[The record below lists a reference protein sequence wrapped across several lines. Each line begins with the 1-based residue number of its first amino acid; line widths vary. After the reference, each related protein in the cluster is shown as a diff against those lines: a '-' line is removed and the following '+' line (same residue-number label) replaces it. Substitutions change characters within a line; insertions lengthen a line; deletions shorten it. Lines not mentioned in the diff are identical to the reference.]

1 MPKYLDNFKRFVSSI
16 GDLGRYGDTYIVHA
30 SKGETVVPTEV
41 LDKNPVLR
49 KQLFNTMRDMGIEPE
64 RYVVGNELNSINPV
78 TGQAE
83 FFFKKFIPR
92 EIRDPIS
99 SFTESVEDLV
109 DDIPDFIDDEI
120 LDPAGEF
127 LEEQVADPLGE
138 FLGEEIARPTRKF
151 LSKAMPNELQF
162 LGGKLGGIGGGKL
175 GAMLAALA
183 TGNPLLIAAAAAA
196 GAAAGDVAGDYFTT
210 DENEEFEIDKLS
222 AAFSALTGGLAG
234 ADVGNPGAFEELG
247 NTGIRAGD
255 AAVTAETM
263 RGLEDAA
270 AAGEAA
276 LQAGAVGA
284 EAAAATQAIQNLQ
297 AVQDAG
303 LAVRDLTAMEGLA
316 GIGRDFVAASQPF
329 VDPLQGLN
337 VNPLSPDFLSITGPT
352 GAGTVTDILRSGGGP
367 LELLGATGAAL
378 VPAGAQMVTEFGV
391 DMYNA
396 MQQAEEDY
404 REYLRERGLRA
415 DQVRD
420 QSRRLRRQYYI
431 QSFKNRGYSDE
442 EIIDVLLR
450 ARLISSPEEYDPND
464 LPQDRKFGEDV
475 TDDTLYA
482 ARGGRVGFDNGGMGG
497 IGQFIEE
504 QKIREEFMD
513 KMKRGLGAM
522 EMNMKLNDPGMF
534 GRIRNVLN
542 PMDDEPFFYTR
553 EEIGFPDTK
562 KRYESMIRQMDE
574 DRATA
579 DFEMRDKMDLVED
592 YMNRLDAMGTTGGMS
607 RQKNAMGTRT
617 TPEGDPISPDM
628 PDGMQMDLRG
638 GGFIPLG
645 TKPKADDVPAM
656 VGKNEFVLN
665 DEAVSGIGK
674 MMTGRPDPR
683 AGARAL
689 YKLQNEMEAIV

>member
-1 MPKYLDNFKRFVSSI
+1 MGSKYVPKEIKKPVDKFV
-16 GDLGRYGDTYIVHA
+16 
-30 SKGETVVPTEV
+30 
-41 LDKNPVLR
+41 
-49 KQLFNTMRDMGIEPE
+49 
-64 RYVVGNELNSINPV
+64 
-78 TGQAE
+78 
-83 FFFKKFIPR
+83 
-92 EIRDPIS
+92 
-99 SFTESVEDLV
+99 
-109 DDIPDFIDDEI
+109 DFIDEDI

-138 FLGEEIARPTRKF
+138 FLGEEIAQPLRRQV
-151 LSKAMPNELQF
+151 SKAMPDELQF
-162 LGGKLGGIGGGKL
+162 LAGIGGGKA

-183 TGNPLLIAAAAAA
+183 TGNPFLIAAAAAA
-196 GAAAGDVAGDYFTT
+196 GNVAGDYLTT
-210 DENEEFEIDKLS
+210 EVDEEYDPDVVS
-222 AAFSALTGGLAG
+222 AAFSAITQGLAAAEAAKAVPGTDMLEGQTVSDATRMGGYG
-234 ADVGNPGAFEELG
+234 ADGSYIP
-247 NTGIRAGD
+247 
-255 AAVTAETM
+255 
-263 RGLEDAA
+263 
-270 AAGEAA
+270 GEAA
-276 LQAGAVGA
+276 TGDVRLMLDSGPVGSAPTYSYQYAPKNLPANIQLNTAGQFEAASGLSASA
-284 EAAAATQAIQNLQ
+284 EAAATQAAAAANQSMAIAEGLNTGQL
-297 AVQDAG
+297 AAG
-303 LAVRDLTAMEGLA
+303 LPGASTALEGARNLGTEFLA
-316 GIGRDFVAASQPF
+316 GAQPY
-329 VDPLQGLN
+329 VDP
-337 VNPLSPDFLSITGPT
+337 F
-352 GAGTVTDILRSGGGP
+352 GTEPGTIRDILSS
-367 LELLGATGAAL
+367 GATGMDAAKQIAFSAGKAL
-378 VPAGAQMVTEFGV
+378 VPGAAEFGTKLTIE
-391 DMYNA
+391 MAEA
-396 MQQAEEDY
+396 MEQAEDNY
-404 REYLRERGLRA
+404 REYLRQRGLRA

-420 QSRRLRRQYYI
+420 QSRTLRRQYYI
-431 QSFKNRGYSDE
+431 QSFKNRGYSDA
-442 EIIDVLLR
+442 EIAEVLLR
-450 ARLISSPEEYDPND
+450 ARLIDSLEDYDPND

-497 IGQFIEE
+497 VGQFVEE

-553 EEIGFPDTK
+553 EEMRFPDTK
-562 KRYESMIRQMDE
+562 KRYESMIKGMDE
-574 DRATA
+574 DRAAA
-579 DFEMRDKMDLVED
+579 DYEMRDKMDLVED

-628 PDGMQMDLRG
+628 PNGMQMDLRG

-674 MMTGRPDPR
+674 MITGRPDPR

>member
-83 FFFKKFIPR
+83 FFGHKKFFRKVIPK

-99 SFTESVEDLV
+99 SFTEGVEDAF
-109 DDIPDFIDDEI
+109 DDAGEFLEEEI

-127 LEEQVADPLGE
+127 L
-138 FLGEEIARPTRKF
+138 GEEIAQPLRRQV
-151 LSKAMPNELQF
+151 SKAMPDELDF
-162 LGGKLGGIGGGKL
+162 LGNILGAAGGGKL
-175 GAMLAALA
+175 AAFLASPLLIS
-183 TGNPLLIAAAAAA
+183 NPLLYALIVGG
-196 GAAAGDVAGDYFTT
+196 GAAAGDVAGDYLSTEV
-210 DENEEFEIDKLS
+210 DEEFDPNVLS
-222 AAFSALTGGLAG
+222 AALSGITAG
-234 ADVGNPGAFEELG
+234 IGSLPGPKEIG
-247 NTGIRAGD
+247 QTGIRAGD
-255 AAVTAETM
+255 TVTQQQLA
-263 RGLEDAA
+263 
-270 AAGEAA
+270 
-276 LQAGAVGA
+276 
-284 EAAAATQAIQNLQ
+284 
-297 AVQDAG
+297 DAG
-303 LAVRDLTAMEGLA
+303 LGETLSGDYFIKDAAGKTAQELADANAIMSALGGADPNLAIQLAGGEGLTLAQAA
-316 GIGRDFVAASQPF
+316 GNIGRDFVAAAQPF
-329 VDPLQGLN
+329 VDPLELYGPESGTLMDAFRVGGTGGEIAKNVAIASGKALAVPTAEVGIDFGL
-337 VNPLSPDFLSITGPT
+337 DYY
-352 GAGTVTDILRSGGGP
+352 
-367 LELLGATGAAL
+367 E
-378 VPAGAQMVTEFGV
+378 
-391 DMYNA
+391 A
-396 MQQAEEDY
+396 MQQAENDY
-404 REYLRERGLRA
+404 REYLRQRGLRA

-420 QSRRLRRQYYI
+420 QSRTLRRQYYI
-431 QSFKNRGYSDE
+431 QSFKNRGYSDA
-442 EIIDVLLR
+442 EIAEVLLR
-450 ARLISSPEEYDPND
+450 ARLIDSLEDYDPND

-475 TDDTLYA
+475 TDDTIYA

-497 IGQFIEE
+497 IGQFVEE

-542 PMDDEPFFYTR
+542 PMDNEPFFYTR
-553 EEIGFPDTK
+553 EEMRFPDTK
-562 KRYESMIRQMDE
+562 KRYESMIRGMDE
-574 DRATA
+574 DRAAA
-579 DFEMRDKMDLVED
+579 DFEMKDKMDLVED

-628 PDGMQMDLRG
+628 PNGMQMDLRG